1 MKKMFAVMIVIAMAV
16 AACGKKKEPA
26 APKTDMGSGSAM
38 APAGDGS
45 ATAPAGG
52 ETTPAP
58 AN

>member
-16 AACGKKKEPA
+16 AACGKKSAPA
-26 APKTDMGSGSAM
+26 TPKTDMGSGSAM

-52 ETTPAP
+52 ETPPPAP
-58 AN
+58 

>member
-1 MKKMFAVMIVIAMAV
+1 MKKMFAVMIVIAMAA
-16 AACGKKKEPA
+16 AACGKKAAPA

-45 ATAPAGG
+45 AAPAGG
-52 ETTPAP
+52 ETPPP